1 MEQIKD
7 SVTKLKWRVD
17 SHEEEIKLLK
27 DTSAE
32 LRLTLEAITLNL
44 RQIKWI
50 AIGAGATVFT
60 EQLGLTSVL
69 KFL

>member
-7 SVTKLKWRVD
+7 SVTKLEWRVD
-17 SHEEEIKLLK
+17 AHEDEIKLLK

-32 LRLTLEAITLNL
+32 LRITLDSITLNL

-50 AIGAGATVFT
+50 AIGAGAAVFAN
-60 EQLGLTSVL
+60 QFGLTTLL
-69 KFL
+69 KFV

>member
-7 SVTKLKWRVD
+7 SVTKLEWRVD

-32 LRLTLEAITLNL
+32 LRITLDSITLNL

-50 AIGAGATVFT
+50 AIGAGATVFAD
-60 EQLGLTSVL
+60 QIGLTAIL
-69 KFL
+69 KFF

>member
-7 SVTKLKWRVD
+7 SVTKLEWRVD

-32 LRLTLEAITLNL
+32 LRITLDSITLNL

-50 AIGAGATVFT
+50 AIGAGAAVFAD
-60 EQLGLTSVL
+60 QIGLTAIL
-69 KFL
+69 KFF

>member
-17 SHEEEIKLLK
+17 AHEDEIKLLK

-50 AIGAGATVFT
+50 SIGAGVTIFT

>member
-1 MEQIKD
+1 MEQIKE
-7 SVTKLKWRVD
+7 SVTKLEWRVD

-32 LRLTLEAITLNL
+32 LRITLDAITLNL

-50 AIGAGATVFT
+50 AIGAGAAVFAN
-60 EQLGLTSVL
+60 QFGLTAIL